1 MKFQLLSILLNG
13 IVFINATFIML
24 TQIRSIRQ
32 PTKLLVQIIFVLS
45 LLSLIITVYQYL
57 TMEKD

>member
-13 IVFINATFIML
+13 IIFINATFIML
-24 TQIRSIRQ
+24 TQIGSIRQ

-45 LLSLIITVYQYL
+45 LLSPIITVYQYL

>member
-13 IVFINATFIML
+13 IIFINATFIML
-24 TQIRSIRQ
+24 IQIGSIRQ

-57 TMEKD
+57 TMKKD

>member
-13 IVFINATFIML
+13 IIFINDTFIML
-24 TQIRSIRQ
+24 TQIGSIRQ

-45 LLSLIITVYQYL
+45 LLSPIITVYQYL